1 MSTDFDAISEARELA
16 NTYPSRAGRKLTF
29 SQRCSA
35 YAALLEGTSQVLVA
49 TAFRLS
55 RASISALANCR
66 KDTRGP
72 VTMEL
77 AGRTYKVG
85 ELNVT
90 PRRRDGQRR
99 YQEVAQEFERLGYE
113 PFMQTY
119 FTPDIKA
126 RIKEAARK
134 RPVYGVPD
142 PGADRY
148 AFANAGEITDKW
160 GEKFQ
165 INFVT
170 SRIGEGWQ
178 FIVSRNGIPSERHEY
193 NGDDKDKP
201 FMSSDAARAFLLG
214 L

>member
-1 MSTDFDAISEARELA
+1 MEARWP
-16 NTYPSRAGRKLTF
+16 N
-29 SQRCSA
+29 
-35 YAALLEGTSQVLVA
+35 
-49 TAFRLS
+49 
-55 RASISALANCR
+55 
-66 KDTRGP
+66 
-72 VTMEL
+72 
-77 AGRTYKVG
+77 YKVG
-85 ELNVT
+85 ELNMT

-142 PGADRY
+142 PEADRY

-165 INFVT
+165 INFVDQPHRRRLAIHRQPRRNPQRKT
-170 SRIGEGWQ
+170 RIQ
-178 FIVSRNGIPSERHEY
+178 RR
-193 NGDDKDKP
+193 
-201 FMSSDAARAFLLG
+201 
-214 L
+214 